1 VIDVQ
6 AGAPASFVD
15 TIPVGDGPAEAAN
28 GERDGRRR
36 RRRRGGGG
44 RRDEAAGFD
53 GGSSSGGES
62 VDLAVPAIGDEPTVA
77 PTAESERAAPRREER
92 APPMRSVAVAEERA
106 AVEVVP
112 SDEAS
117 TSNAASAVP
126 AQPRAAAAAPP
137 VPRFEL
143 PLSDLQ
149 QLAVGA
155 GLSWVNSDADKVSA
169 VQQAI
174 AAEPKP
180 AHVPRERKVA
190 ALPDDGPLVLVETR
204 KDLSQIALPF
214 ERQSPARE

>member
-1 VIDVQ
+1 MIDVQ
-6 AGAPASFVD
+6 ASAPANFVD

-53 GGSSSGGES
+53 GGNATGGES

-77 PTAESERAAPRREER
+77 PTAESERAAPRRAER
-92 APPMRSVAVAEERA
+92 APPMPSVAEERA
-106 AVEVVP
+106 AVEVVH
-112 SDEAS
+112 SDEAAAG
-117 TSNAASAVP
+117 NAASAVP
-126 AQPRAAAAAPP
+126 APARAAVAAPP

-214 ERQSPARE
+214 ERQSPPRE